1 LPATPASPPPPREPV
16 SERQAQSTALLPAAA
31 PSGNADAT
39 DYAVRADN
47 TVIVQPGETLGHF
60 ADWAKVPSASL
71 RAMNKLHKNAM
82 VTVGHKVKLDLSKVT
97 ADEFTAARRD
107 YHRHLQDEF
116 FATHKIAATE
126 TYTVKRGDSLWT
138 IAQQHGDLPVWLIS
152 QYNPDVDLSD
162 LRPGTSVTLPR
173 IAAINRQ

>member
-1 LPATPASPPPPREPV
+1 
-16 SERQAQSTALLPAAA
+16 
-31 PSGNADAT
+31 
-39 DYAVRADN
+39 VRADN

-71 RAMNKLHKNAM
+71 RTLNKLHKNAM
-82 VTVGHKVKLDLSKVT
+82 VTVGHKVKLDLSKVS
-97 ADEFTAARRD
+97 AEEFASARRD

-116 FATHKIAATE
+116 FATHRIAETE
-126 TYTVKRGDSLWT
+126 TYTVKRGDSLWI

-152 QYNPDVDLSD
+152 QYNPDVNLGDM
-162 LRPGTSVTLPR
+162 RPGSAITLPR